1 MCPGMFGVPQ
11 TNPASVPAV
20 SRGRLERDR
29 VGPRARLVRGF
40 GFTPKVISRRC
51 VGPVYRDDVGGP
63 ESAPD
68 ELDGPAHP
76 RVTILV
82 PLELRH
88 ELPTPGS
95 WAFRRTW
102 RACTSRTSAWFRLP
116 GWPR

>member
-1 MCPGMFGVPQ
+1 MCPGVFSVPQ
-11 TNPASVPAV
+11 TNPASVPTV

-29 VGPRARLVRGF
+29 VGPRARLIPGF
-40 GFTPKVISRRC
+40 GFAPTAIGRRGA
-51 VGPVYRDDVGGP
+51 GPVHRDYVGGP

-76 RVTILV
+76 RLPILV

-95 WAFRRTW
+95 WAFRRT
-102 RACTSRTSAWFRLP
+102 ASP
-116 GWPR
+116 GRQPRPARR